1 MTPQELLAQSQEMLS
16 LQGDY
21 ENLFKQSE
29 TLLNRVNE
37 NWSATLANN
46 FSGKILSA
54 QKSFRQISTML
65 GSGGNLA
72 AESAR
77 TYESVDSLLAK
88 NINGDGGS
96 VAGTIGAAVAA
107 GAAAGAA
114 VGAGAPMRT
123 GTAAGMGADIVV
135 DNGPAWMVDNG
146 PAWMAESVSLGIS
159 GSKNSVW
166 DKFLEYAERDV
177 RNVGEAWKT
186 AGEAL
191 QDVSDWYGG
200 IPENVRTVL
209 DDAMDA
215 IIPSQVQS
223 SYQITKDIVTGDV
236 SWDTAKTAGK
246 AILGGTK
253 FAVFKDAFEYALN
266 EDVFQK
272 EGEYQTRIFEEARKG
287 NVVSCVATMVGDVVD
302 VLGGGIVRGAGA
314 VAAREIS
321 KIPGVGFLEKQFGF
335 DLEKSVKSTID
346 KGQQYVSDRIDEGL
360 DALSKA
366 EETAKEFIKDTAD
379 AVGKEAQKVWS
390 AAGEGLSKAK
400 DTIKGLFKW

>member
-1 MTPQELLAQSQEMLS
+1 MAGKIQLTPQELLAQSQEMLS

-21 ENLFKQSE
+21 EDLFKQSE

-107 GAAAGAA
+107 GAAGMAMGASVGASAGAA
-114 VGAGAPMRT
+114 AGT
-123 GTAAGMGADIVV
+123 GADIVV
-135 DNGPAWMVDNG
+135 DNGIP
-146 PAWMAESVSLGIS
+146 WMAESVSLGIS

-186 AGEAL
+186 AGQAL

-302 VLGGGIVRGAGA
+302 VLGGGIVRGVGA

-366 EETAKEFIKDTAD
+366 EETAKEFIKGTAD

-400 DTIKGLFKW
+400 DAVKGLLKW